1 MGDPGAFGV
10 SDGRTS
16 DAVGQN
22 ADVDPHAVLGLD
34 PGASPEEVQ
43 RAYRALAKRFHP
55 DTAGAA
61 AGELMISINAAHDLL
76 LGRLEEGHG
85 NGPGPATAAA
95 EPDPEAAPPVEI
107 AGDWLPP
114 AVRRVL
120 ARELLAA
127 LEPGEQVDEV
137 VLTATGDSHDVQ
149 LAVTDR
155 RLLWLRDDAIM
166 GRVRYLRH
174 RDVAGV
180 EERPAGRFRRHG
192 QLRVQPSSG
201 ARALRFFELGPE
213 VLARLAARIS
223 MRASAGSG

>member
-1 MGDPGAFGV
+1 M
-10 SDGRTS
+10 
-16 DAVGQN
+16 
-22 ADVDPHAVLGLD
+22 DPHAVLGLD

-55 DTAGAA
+55 DTAGEA

-76 LGRLEEGHG
+76 LGRLEQGHG
-85 NGPGPATAAA
+85 DANGATATRA
-95 EPDPEAAPPVEI
+95 PEAPPIEI
-107 AGDWLPP
+107 AGDWLAP

-174 RDVAGV
+174 RDIAGV
-180 EERPAGRFRRHG
+180 QERPAGRLRRHG
-192 QLRVQPSSG
+192 QLRVQPISG
-201 ARALRFFELGPE
+201 GRALRFFELRPD
-213 VLARLAARIS
+213 VLSRVAARIA
-223 MRASAGSG
+223 MRTSP

>member
-1 MGDPGAFGV
+1 MGDVGAIGEPLA
-10 SDGRTS
+10 GRLTR
-16 DAVGQN
+16 VRQN
-22 ADVDPHAVLGLD
+22 AGVDPHAVLGLD

-55 DTAGAA
+55 DRAGET

-76 LGRLEEGHG
+76 LGRLEEEHGATG
-85 NGPGPATAAA
+85 NGATATS
-95 EPDPEAAPPVEI
+95 EPEPAPSVEI
-107 AGDWLPP
+107 AGDWLAP

-127 LEPGEQVDEV
+127 LEPGEQVDEI
-137 VLTATGDSHDVQ
+137 VLTATTDSHDVQ

-180 EERPAGRFRRHG
+180 EARPAGRLRRHG
-192 QLRVQPSSG
+192 QLRVQPASG
-201 ARALRFFELGPE
+201 GRPLRFFELRPE
-213 VLARLAARIS
+213 LLARLTTSIA
-223 MRASAGSG
+223 MRANG

>member
-1 MGDPGAFGV
+1 MGDSGAIGELLA
-10 SDGRTS
+10 GRLT
-16 DAVGQN
+16 AVRQN
-22 ADVDPHAVLGLD
+22 AGVDPHAVLGLD

-55 DTAGAA
+55 DRAGEA

-85 NGPGPATAAA
+85 GANGATPTPEP
-95 EPDPEAAPPVEI
+95 EPDPPVEL
-107 AGDWLPP
+107 AGDWLAP

-120 ARELLAA
+120 ARELLAT

-137 VLTATGDSHDVQ
+137 VLTATTDSHDVQ

-180 EERPAGRFRRHG
+180 QERPAGRLRRHG
-192 QLRVQPSSG
+192 QLRVQPVAG
-201 ARALRFFELGPE
+201 GRPLRFFELAPD
-213 VLARLAARIS
+213 VLSRLAARIA
-223 MRASAGSG
+223 MRAGA

>member
-1 MGDPGAFGV
+1 VERLAGRLTGV
-10 SDGRTS
+10 R
-16 DAVGQN
+16 QN
-22 ADVDPHAVLGLD
+22 AGVDPHAVLGLD

-55 DTAGAA
+55 DRAGDA

-76 LGRLEEGHG
+76 LGRLEEEHGHA
-85 NGPGPATAAA
+85 NDATGTP
-95 EPDPEAAPPVEI
+95 EPEPPVEI
-107 AGDWLPP
+107 AGAWLPP

-127 LEPGEQVDEV
+127 LEPGEQIDEV
-137 VLTATGDSHDVQ
+137 VLTATTDSHDVQ

-174 RDVAGV
+174 RDVASV
-180 EERPAGRFRRHG
+180 EGRSAGRLRRHG
-192 QLRVQPSSG
+192 QLRVQPVSG
-201 ARALRFFELGPE
+201 GRPLRFFELRPE
-213 VLARLAARIS
+213 ILARLTATIA
-223 MRASAGSG
+223 MRTDG

>member
-1 MGDPGAFGV
+1 MGDPGAFGELLA
-10 SDGRTS
+10 GRLT
-16 DAVGQN
+16 AVRQN
-22 ADVDPHAVLGLD
+22 AGVDPHAVLGLD

-55 DTAGAA
+55 DKAGEA

-85 NGPGPATAAA
+85 DANGATAAP
-95 EPDPEAAPPVEI
+95 EPEAPAVEI

-180 EERPAGRFRRHG
+180 EERPAGRLRRHG
-192 QLRVQPSSG
+192 QLRVQPASG
-201 ARALRFFELGPE
+201 GRALRFFELRPD
-213 VLARLAARIS
+213 VLSRVAASIA
-223 MRASAGSG
+223 MRTAG

>member
-1 MGDPGAFGV
+1 
-10 SDGRTS
+10 
-16 DAVGQN
+16 
-22 ADVDPHAVLGLD
+22 VDPHAVLGLD

-55 DTAGAA
+55 DKAGEA

-85 NGPGPATAAA
+85 GADASVAAKRASAPA
-95 EPDPEAAPPVEI
+95 PPPVEI

-192 QLRVQPSSG
+192 QLRVQPVSG
-201 ARALRFFELGPE
+201 ARALRFFELRPD
-213 VLARLAARIS
+213 VLARLATRIS
-223 MRASAGSG
+223 MRASA

>member
-1 MGDPGAFGV
+1 MGDPGAIGELLA
-10 SDGRTS
+10 GRLT
-16 DAVGQN
+16 AVRQN

-55 DTAGAA
+55 DRAGEA

-76 LGRLEEGHG
+76 LGRLEEEHG
-85 NGPGPATAAA
+85 AANGATATAKP
-95 EPDPEAAPPVEI
+95 EPEPPVEI
-107 AGDWLPP
+107 AGAWLPP

-137 VLTATGDSHDVQ
+137 VLTATTDSHDVQ
-149 LAVTDR
+149 LVVTDR

-180 EERPAGRFRRHG
+180 EARSAGRMRRHG
-192 QLRVQPSSG
+192 QLRVRSAAGGRP
-201 ARALRFFELGPE
+201 LRFFELRPE
-213 VLARLAARIS
+213 ILARLTASIA
-223 MRASAGSG
+223 MRADG

>member
-1 MGDPGAFGV
+1 
-10 SDGRTS
+10 
-16 DAVGQN
+16 
-22 ADVDPHAVLGLD
+22 VDPHAVLGLD
-34 PGASPEEVQ
+34 PGASPAEVQ

-55 DTAGAA
+55 DAAGAA
-61 AGELMISINAAHDLL
+61 AGDMMISINAAHDLL
-76 LGRLEEGHG
+76 LDRLEDAQAAQAG
-85 NGPGPATAAA
+85 AAQAA
-95 EPDPEAAPPVEI
+95 EPEPPAVEI

-166 GRVRYLRH
+166 GRVRSLRH

-180 EERPAGRFRRHG
+180 EVRPGRRFRRLG
-192 QLRVQPSSG
+192 QLRVQTTANGRP
-201 ARALRFFELGPE
+201 LRFFELRPD

-223 MRASAGSG
+223 ARASV

>member
-1 MGDPGAFGV
+1 M
-10 SDGRTS
+10 
-16 DAVGQN
+16 
-22 ADVDPHAVLGLD
+22 DPHAVLGLD

-55 DTAGAA
+55 DRAGEA

-76 LGRLEEGHG
+76 LGRLEEEHG
-85 NGPGPATAAA
+85 RANGATATA
-95 EPDPEAAPPVEI
+95 EPEPEAGPPVEI
-107 AGDWLPP
+107 AGAWLPP

-137 VLTATGDSHDVQ
+137 VLTATSDSHDVQ

-174 RDVAGV
+174 RDVASV
-180 EERPAGRFRRHG
+180 EGRAAGRLRRHG
-192 QLRVQPSSG
+192 QLRVQPASG
-201 ARALRFFELGPE
+201 GRPLRFYELGPE
-213 VLARLAARIS
+213 ILARLTAGIA
-223 MRASAGSG
+223 MRTDG

>member
-1 MGDPGAFGV
+1 MGDLGAFGELLA
-10 SDGRTS
+10 GRLT
-16 DAVGQN
+16 AVRQN

-34 PGASPEEVQ
+34 PGASPEQVQ

-55 DTAGAA
+55 DRAGEA

-76 LGRLEEGHG
+76 LGRLEEEHG
-85 NGPGPATAAA
+85 TANGAG
-95 EPDPEAAPPVEI
+95 AAPEPASEAPLVEI
-107 AGDWLPP
+107 AGDWLAP

-120 ARELLAA
+120 ARELLAT

-137 VLTATGDSHDVQ
+137 VLTATTDSHDVQ

-180 EERPAGRFRRHG
+180 EQRPAGRLRRYG
-192 QLRVQPSSG
+192 QLRVQPAAG
-201 ARALRFFELGPE
+201 GRALRFFELAPD
-213 VLARLAARIS
+213 VLARLAARIA
-223 MRASAGSG
+223 MRAGV

>member
-1 MGDPGAFGV
+1 
-10 SDGRTS
+10 
-16 DAVGQN
+16 
-22 ADVDPHAVLGLD
+22 VDPHAVLGLD

-55 DTAGAA
+55 DAAGDA

-76 LGRLEEGHG
+76 LGRLEEEHG
-85 NGPGPATAAA
+85 TTAATATTNGDAA
-95 EPDPEAAPPVEI
+95 PEDEPPVEI
-107 AGDWLPP
+107 AGGWLPP

-137 VLTATGDSHDVQ
+137 VLTATTDSHDVQ

-174 RDVAGV
+174 RDVAQV
-180 EERPAGRFRRHG
+180 EGRAAGRLRRHG
-192 QLRVQPSSG
+192 QLRVQPTSG
-201 ARALRFFELGPE
+201 GRPLRFFELRPE
-213 VLARLAARIS
+213 ILARLTARIV
-223 MRASAGSG
+223 MRTDG